1 MRVLQVHNRYRSSSP
16 SGENQVVDNEAA
28 GLRLHGHTV
37 EGFERF
43 SAEIEGW
50 GASRRMLLAGR
61 IVWSTDTYTK
71 LLRAL
76 RESRP
81 DVVHVHNT
89 FPLLS
94 PSVLSACFRERVPVV
109 ATLHNY
115 RLVCPTGD
123 LFRDGAVC
131 HDCVGRLPVP
141 AVRHGCYKGSSLAT
155 FPLAASAVV
164 NRRRWQERVS
174 AYVCISESQ
183 RDRLIPFGLPTDRVF
198 VKANLVLAGTPGP
211 SSDRRDIIVFIGRVA
226 VVKGILVLMKAWDI
240 YSASAQGERLRLV
253 IAGAGPLDGDVAAWA
268 QGRSDVEFL
277 GILSNKEC
285 EVLLQ
290 SARAAVIPSVWEEP
304 FGLVA
309 LEAMG
314 AGVPVIAS
322 ANGAFPELIVDQ
334 EEGSLFPP
342 GDAAALARA
351 FHDVETAPV
360 RYERYGR
367 NARKA
372 YDTRF
377 SPDGNVSK
385 LVSIYEFAM
394 QHPVWEPGRHVA
406 DVPASDAGQ

>member
-1 MRVLQVHNRYRSSSP
+1 
-16 SGENQVVDNEAA
+16 
-28 GLRLHGHTV
+28 
-37 EGFERF
+37 
-43 SAEIEGW
+43 
-50 GASRRMLLAGR
+50 
-61 IVWSTDTYTK
+61 
-71 LLRAL
+71 
-76 RESRP
+76 
-81 DVVHVHNT
+81 
-89 FPLLS
+89 
-94 PSVLSACFRERVPVV
+94 
-109 ATLHNY
+109 
-115 RLVCPTGD
+115 
-123 LFRDGAVC
+123 
-131 HDCVGRLPVP
+131 
-141 AVRHGCYKGSSLAT
+141 
-155 FPLAASAVV
+155 
-164 NRRRWQERVS
+164 
-174 AYVCISESQ
+174 
-183 RDRLIPFGLPTDRVF
+183 
-198 VKANLVLAGTPGP
+198 
-211 SSDRRDIIVFIGRVA
+211 
-226 VVKGILVLMKAWDI
+226 MKAWDI